1 MNRKHKHNI
10 LLVELQNYDVK
21 EQMPASE
28 EKKYL
33 LQQ

>member
-1 MNRKHKHNI
+1 MNGKHKHNI

-21 EQMPASE
+21 EQMPAGE

-33 LQQ
+33 LRQ